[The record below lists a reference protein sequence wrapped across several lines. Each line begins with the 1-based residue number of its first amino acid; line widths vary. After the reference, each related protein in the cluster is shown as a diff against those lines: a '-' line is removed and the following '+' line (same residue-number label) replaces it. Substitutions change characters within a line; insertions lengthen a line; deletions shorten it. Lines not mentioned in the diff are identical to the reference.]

1 MNLLVYLIIYPF
13 VWLISRMSFRIL
25 YLFSDIL
32 YYPLYYI
39 FSYRKRVVR
48 KNLELAFPGKSL
60 KERIKIEK
68 ENFRNLTD
76 IFLETFKS
84 TKLKEDELMKRFVFK
99 NPEVLEK
106 IYKNKQDVIV
116 MCSHYCSW
124 EWVFGVRNITSF
136 KINAVY
142 KQLSNKYFDKL
153 TKSRRS
159 KYGANMIKT
168 KDTFREISRLSKLEG
183 LNFYGFASDQSPKKS
198 KAVYWTN
205 FLNNYVPF
213 HIGAEVIAKKY
224 NMALVFMDVQKIERG
239 FYEASLSLI
248 TDKPN
253 DFKNYQLTEEYIKL
267 VEKQVREKPEYYTWT
282 HKRFKHRKKK
292 PT

>member
-1 MNLLVYLIIYPF
+1 MNLILYIIAYPF
-13 VWLISRMSFRIL
+13 IWLISRLNFSTI
-25 YLFSDIL
+25 YLISDFL
-32 YYPLYYI
+32 YYVLYYV
-39 FSYRKRVVR
+39 FSYRKSVVR
-48 KNLELAFPGKSL
+48 ENLKLAFPEMSK
-60 KERIKIEK
+60 KERLEIEK

-84 TKLKEDELMKRFVFK
+84 TRMEENELKKRFVFK

-106 IYKNKQDVIV
+106 IYNNNQDVIV

-124 EWVFGVRNITSF
+124 EWVFGVRNITRF
-136 KINAVY
+136 NINAVY

-153 TKSRRS
+153 TKTRRS
-159 KYGANMIKT
+159 QYGANMITT

-198 KAVYWTN
+198 TAVYWTN

-213 HIGAEVIAKKY
+213 HIGAEIIAKKY
-224 NMALVFMDVQKIERG
+224 NMAIVFMDVQKIKRG
-239 FYEASLSLI
+239 FYETSLSLI

-253 DFKNYQLTEEYIKL
+253 EFKDYRLTEEYIKL
-267 VEKQVREKPEYYTWT
+267 VEKQVTEKPEYYTWT
-282 HKRFKHRKKK
+282 HRRFKHRQR
-292 PT
+292 PPN